1 MSIFRR
7 KGWGD
12 QFDAAGAIVGFLLF
26 VIFGLLL
33 GSFAGWLAALALG
46 IAAMN
51 VTALIMRR
59 RAGAQ
64 PPQPGVTP
72 EELAGSV
79 GPRAGRG
86 KQRAPSP
93 ADE

>member
-12 QFDAAGAIVGFLLF
+12 EFDLAGVVVGFLLF

-59 RAGAQ
+59 RAGAKA
-64 PPQPGVTP
+64 PEPGFST
-72 EELAGSV
+72 EELPGSI
-79 GPRAGRG
+79 GPRAPGS
-86 KQRAPSP
+86 QQPTTSP
-93 ADE
+93 GHD